1 MQPSVVD
8 RVAGLPLISSTYGM
22 VSAAYT
28 STKENYPHVRTV
40 CDVAEKGVKT
50 LTTAAVSTAQPIL
63 SKLEP
68 QIATASEYAH
78 RGLDRLQESLPI
90 LQQPTEKV
98 SAKSVDSILRPCL
111 DLPSPAAC
119 TAQGTCDSSHRPHL
133 YWARRSLRLATFS
146 QECPL
151 DPTEPR
157 AKGTL
162 GLSSGSGPSTTKQ
175 SLDCGPHP

>member
-1 MQPSVVD
+1 MWRENASHLEGITPTSDLQFPETSPGRLCPPLRAFTVNVCF
-8 RVAGLPLISSTYGM
+8 LP
-22 VSAAYT
+22 
-28 STKENYPHVRTV
+28 TV
-40 CDVAEKGVKT
+40 
-50 LTTAAVSTAQPIL
+50 
-63 SKLEP
+63 
-68 QIATASEYAH
+68 ATASEYAH

-162 GLSSGSGPSTTKQ
+162 GLSSGSGPLTTKQ